1 MPHHFCCRDV
11 WAGPKANPNDK
22 WVVAAFVAGYIL
34 NLYWYDSRTAACGH
48 VLQIAD
54 RQGAE
59 SPCFSRFRAI
69 AKAAQRALKR
79 AKEA

>member
-1 MPHHFCCRDV
+1 MLYHSCCRDV

-48 VLQIAD
+48 VLQIERKLLTD
-54 RQGAE
+54 RELKALA
-59 SPCFSRFRAI
+59 SPGSGRLR
-69 AKAAQRALKR
+69 RRLSVR
-79 AKEA
+79 